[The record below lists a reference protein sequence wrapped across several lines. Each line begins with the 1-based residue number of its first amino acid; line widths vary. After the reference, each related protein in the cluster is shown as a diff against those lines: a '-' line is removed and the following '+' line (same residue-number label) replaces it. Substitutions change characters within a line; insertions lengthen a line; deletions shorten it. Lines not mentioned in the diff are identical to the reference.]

1 MDKGKQMVN
10 IVTSNSGFL
19 TDEGMAFYLPGFPV
33 GGWDRN
39 KQVFYKDLL
48 FLGVNSLTFIKMH

>member
-33 GGWDRN
+33 GG
-39 KQVFYKDLL
+39 
-48 FLGVNSLTFIKMH
+48 